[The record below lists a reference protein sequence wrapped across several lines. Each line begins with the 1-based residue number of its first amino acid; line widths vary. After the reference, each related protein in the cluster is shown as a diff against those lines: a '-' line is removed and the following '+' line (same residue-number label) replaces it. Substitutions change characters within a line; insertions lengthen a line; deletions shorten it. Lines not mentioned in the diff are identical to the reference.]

1 MSENSAGTTRH
12 RSPFEGHKAGA
23 RPTASGQL
31 GVLLHAETL
40 PGLLLIATWASGIAA
55 LRSALA
61 AALEVTQVPDRTG
74 LVVTVPAGSLMC
86 TGPQEYQLLTTSDE
100 GRVAALRR
108 HVGPDIGS
116 VTDLGHARCRIRISG
131 ARCRD
136 TLSKLFALD
145 QREAA
150 WPVGELRLTG
160 HHHVP
165 CLAHRRAT
173 DGFDLYVFST
183 FAFDQLETLLDAAQ
197 EYGVALEL
205 GTGTTTID

>member
-1 MSENSAGTTRH
+1 MHMDISCH

-23 RPTASGQL
+23 RPTTGGQL
-31 GVLLHAETL
+31 GVLLRAETL
-40 PGLLLIATWASGIAA
+40 PGLLLIATWPSGVAA

-61 AALEVTQVPDRTG
+61 AALDVAQVPARTG
-74 LVVTVPAGSLMC
+74 LVATVPAGRLMC
-86 TGPQEYQLLTTSDE
+86 TGPQEYQLLTTCDA
-100 GRVAALRR
+100 GRVPALRR
-108 HVGPDIGS
+108 HIGADIGS
-116 VTDLGHARCRIRISG
+116 VTDLGHARCRIVISG
-131 ARCRD
+131 ARSRD

-165 CLAHRRAT
+165 CLAHRRAA

-183 FAFDQLETLLDAAQ
+183 YAFDQLATLLDAAQ
-197 EYGVALEL
+197 EYGVVLEL
-205 GTGTTTID
+205 GAGATND